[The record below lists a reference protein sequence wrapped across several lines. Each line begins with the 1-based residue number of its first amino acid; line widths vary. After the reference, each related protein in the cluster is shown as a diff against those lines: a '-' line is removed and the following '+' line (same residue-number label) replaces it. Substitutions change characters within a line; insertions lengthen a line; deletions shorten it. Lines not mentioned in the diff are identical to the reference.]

1 MALVTLT
8 VRQALEMANA
18 RLTPLQTDARLDSA
32 EQALTGAVLQANN
45 QALSVLR
52 ADNTIQAGQRN
63 ARAQNIEDKVGAL
76 NTVETAHEAEIGID
90 AFYNALDLSLDAA
103 GAIRLGLPTIQ
114 TDISTG

>member
-1 MALVTLT
+1 
-8 VRQALEMANA
+8 MANA
-18 RLTPLQTDARLDSA
+18 RPTPLQTDARLDSA
-32 EQALTGAVLQANN
+32 E

-63 ARAQNIEDKVGAL
+63 ARAQNIEDKVRAL
-76 NTVETAHEAEIGID
+76 NTVEAAHEAQVGID